1 MEIPLDSWRDRRQV
15 RVLTRGNVD
24 GIVAA
29 ALVLSQAPDAR
40 VDFVTN
46 SNLAVQALRRDLS
59 SQEFYVVDLGLTPEF
74 ARTLSQKCRQG
85 AKVVYLDHH
94 EQSLDHVK
102 RLPGEMTTRI
112 EPGVSAAG
120 VTAHHLGVQQL
131 DHLVA
136 LAELVEYCNGDGL
149 ERSMRRFG
157 EKRLQDEAR
166 MIDFAWRL
174 KVGDDRFRLTA
185 ARRFAQGEWPSEVDS
200 VRRRYLQMVNE
211 KRWERSLDRVRS
223 HVRVRGEVALLEF
236 GRHKPSLFGFGSRAL
251 SAVAREAECRLA
263 LLVQRRDQVASISA
277 RLLTPPEEGGVASDL
292 PAYDR
297 SSIAGARPDLGRF
310 LYEFTQQYGIAG
322 GGHPDS
328 AGGRIPRRHLPA
340 FLEEARAMA

>member
-1 MEIPLDSWRDRRQV
+1 M
-15 RVLTRGNVD
+15 D

-59 SQEFYVVDLGLTPEF
+59 SQEIFVVDLGLTPPF
-74 ARTLSQKCRQG
+74 ARALSQKSRQG
-85 AKVVYLDHH
+85 AHVVFLDHH
-94 EQSLDHVK
+94 EQSMDHVK
-102 RLPGEMTTRI
+102 RLPQRMTIRV

-120 VTAHHLGVQQL
+120 VTAHHLGVRGL

-149 ERSMRRFG
+149 ERSLRRYG
-157 EKRLQDEAR
+157 EERLQEEAR

-185 ARRFAQGEWPSEVDS
+185 ARRFAQGEWPSEVDP

-211 KRWERSLDRVRS
+211 KRWERSLKRVRS

-251 SAVAREAECRLA
+251 SAVAREAECRMA
-263 LLVQRRDQVASISA
+263 LLVQRRDQVVSISA
-277 RLLTPPEEGGVASDL
+277 RLLTPPGEGGPGGL
-292 PAYDR
+292 PDYDR
-297 SSIAGARPDLGRF
+297 SSIAGERPDLGRF
-310 LYEFTQQYGIAG
+310 LYTFTQQYGIAG

-328 AGGRIPRRHLPA
+328 AGGRIPRRHLST
-340 FLEEARAMA
+340 FLQEAQAMA